1 MSSFF
6 DDIFSK
12 CQYGFR
18 KAFSTQQC
26 LLVLLEKWKRPIDRG
41 EVFGALLTGTS
52 QSYNSLFSR
61 SLVKSVYMKLLKV
74 YRF

>member
-18 KAFSTQQC
+18 KPFSTQQC

-52 QSYNSLFSR
+52 QSYNSLFSS